1 LSQPKDEALRN
12 LWVSLKERL
21 QGAARRL
28 SGTARFAEPE
38 WTTPARPAEGD
49 GAGIAGRHAGKR
61 VLFVLPV
68 CERGGGANVVFS
80 EARAMAGMGVDARV
94 VNLVE
99 FEAAFRRSYPEPD
112 VPVAFVR
119 RHEIPALAR
128 AFDAVIATANTS
140 VEWLLPLAAETAP
153 VLGYY
158 VQDFEPYFYAPGS
171 AGYDRAIASYTLIP
185 RLVRFTKTEWNAREV
200 EARCGVRCA
209 VVGPSVE
216 SSTFRPTRP
225 RSFAPPVRIAA
236 MVRPSSPRRQPELTI
251 EVLGRIREKRGDR
264 VEILLFGETHNP
276 DRTPVAVG
284 FPHRHLGMLDGPG
297 LADLF
302 SSVHVFADFSEYQAM
317 GLTAMEA
324 MACGAAVLVPRK
336 GGASSFAV
344 DGVNA
349 LLVDTANA
357 DACTD
362 ALLRLVDDPALAK
375 RLGDRALL
383 DAPRWAPEEAAG
395 RILDALF
402 RTG

>member
-1 LSQPKDEALRN
+1 
-12 LWVSLKERL
+12 
-21 QGAARRL
+21 
-28 SGTARFAEPE
+28 
-38 WTTPARPAEGD
+38 
-49 GAGIAGRHAGKR
+49 
-61 VLFVLPV
+61 
-68 CERGGGANVVFS
+68 
-80 EARAMAGMGVDARV
+80 MAGMGVDARV

-99 FEAAFRRSYPEPD
+99 FEAAFRSSYPEPD

-225 RSFAPPVRIAA
+225 RPSAPPVRIAA